1 MTAKIPVPTKYPKFI
16 DIETASP
23 PVSPSV
29 VAAIL
34 IIQKRR
40 VNSGVLL
47 RFF

>member
-1 MTAKIPVPTKYPKFI
+1 M

-34 IIQKRR
+34 IIQNIS
-40 VNSGVLL
+40 VTSGTFISVFFMVAFMLL
-47 RFF
+47 FS